1 MNLLPL
7 EFKDGSVDDYYADEE
22 RLCQSGAQ
30 TQKVGDKTYLF
41 GDDGTRVKEAGFQ
54 TVVDENRGNAY
65 LLSECRRQHRISWKP
80 HRISAGRPYRK
91 LADSRFYL
99 VLWWMQK
106 LENSFPAGKR

>member
-7 EFKDGSVDDYYADEE
+7 EFNDGSVDDYYADEE

-54 TVVDENRGNAY
+54 TVVDENNVTHTYYLNA
-65 LLSECRRQHRISWKP
+65 RQHCISWKSQCV
-80 HRISAGRPYRK
+80 SAGRSYGK
-91 LADSRFYL
+91 LVDGWL
-99 VLWWMQK
+99 
-106 LENSFPAGKR
+106 